1 MQIFEGNYVSRYFQ
15 NIKTKVVYLF
25 LGIAED
31 CTNDGDKD
39 KYVIYKSMT
48 SEQIFIRKRQE
59 FFEKFKEV

>member
-1 MQIFEGNYVSRYFQ
+1 MSRYFQ